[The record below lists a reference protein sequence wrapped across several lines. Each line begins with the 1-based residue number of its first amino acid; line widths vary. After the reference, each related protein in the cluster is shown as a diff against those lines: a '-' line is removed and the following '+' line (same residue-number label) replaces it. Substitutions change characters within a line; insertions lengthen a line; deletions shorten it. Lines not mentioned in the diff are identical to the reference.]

1 MEFIAIIPARS
12 GSKGIVNKNTTI
24 INKKKLIEY
33 TFQVAK
39 KSKHIKKIFVTTN
52 DKNVINVAKK
62 YKYIKILLRKK
73 KLSLSK
79 SLISEAI
86 HDALKRSRT
95 EFPNIS
101 NFILLQPTS
110 PQRTLIDIENA
121 IKIFKKNK
129 HENLIS
135 ISEPINHPSEMISF
149 SKNKYSFLIKKK
161 KQMNRQEYKQF
172 YFINGS
178 IFIGSINKFLKNKN
192 FLDDKNIFFK
202 MDKKNSIDINN
213 EFDKELVK
221 NFL

>member
-1 MEFIAIIPARS
+1 MKFIAIIPARS

-33 TFQVAK
+33 TFQVAQ

-86 HDALKRSRT
+86 YDALKKVRN

-110 PQRTLIDIENA
+110 PQRSSIDIENA
-121 IKIFKKNK
+121 IKMFKKK
-129 HENLIS
+129 
-135 ISEPINHPSEMISF
+135 
-149 SKNKYSFLIKKK
+149 
-161 KQMNRQEYKQF
+161 
-172 YFINGS
+172 
-178 IFIGSINKFLKNKN
+178 
-192 FLDDKNIFFK
+192 
-202 MDKKNSIDINN
+202 
-213 EFDKELVK
+213 
-221 NFL
+221 